1 MRNDPDFAWL
11 PRPGTLFSGGNNPVP
26 VLFTRAQAW
35 LAGKDAPEDFVQRHG
50 DVALEQESAGAAAC
64 WALRCSCGWRQLHSE
79 MLLMAAEMGTNEVL
93 WDSLREHLD
102 QELAAFEPLDL
113 AWMRGLG
120 WFEPDPPLPVQA
132 MTQWEKLA
140 RVWKVVDDALGAAHK
155 RLQQPPSTATEAVV
169 RARNGL

>member
-11 PRPGTLFSGGNNPVP
+11 PRPDTLFPGGNNPVP
-26 VLFTRAQAW
+26 VLFTRAQAF
-35 LAGKDAPEDFVQRHG
+35 LAEAPKDF
-50 DVALEQESAGAAAC
+50 ALQHETVTLERESFG
-64 WALRCSCGWRQLHSE
+64 LRDGWVLGCSCGWRQLHSE

-102 QELAAFEPLDL
+102 QELAAFELLDL